1 MTDPIT
7 LPITHDPDD
16 LPRVGDVYE
25 GREVVDRAESNDG
38 RSVTLW
44 FAEET

>member
-7 LPITHDPDD
+7 VPITHHPDD
-16 LPRVGDVYE
+16 LPRLSDDYE
-25 GREVVDRAESNDG
+25 RREVVDRAESNDG